1 MNQTVKEGFVL
12 NLLDLINCSLLMG
25 CFIACEL
32 KYSNDKEHF
41 LLNLHVV
48 RVLDKACTVIRLFS
62 TSMF

>member
-12 NLLDLINCSLLMG
+12 NLLDLINRSLLMG

-48 RVLDKACTVIRLFS
+48 SAR
-62 TSMF
+62 

>member
-12 NLLDLINCSLLMG
+12 NLLDLINLLMG

-32 KYSNDKEHF
+32 KYSNDKENF